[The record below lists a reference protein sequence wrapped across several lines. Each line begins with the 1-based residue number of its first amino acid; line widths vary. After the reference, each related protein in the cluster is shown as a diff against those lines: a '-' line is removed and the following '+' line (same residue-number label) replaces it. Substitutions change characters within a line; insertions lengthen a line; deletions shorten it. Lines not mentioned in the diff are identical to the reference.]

1 MRKFGLL
8 SLILGIVGLTTSLF
22 VIGLLPCIVSLVF
35 GILHIIKIRKSF
47 GKSIAGIACACI
59 GILLSVIMI
68 IAIASPASDSNNDYL
83 DETTIAGMNELTNS
97 SDKDDEYETMP
108 STENSTTES
117 VSEPSGEDMT
127 EVTTQKPTEK
137 PTVAPTEPQTTKPT
151 VAPTEPQTTKPTV
164 APTEPQTTKP
174 TVAPTEPQT
183 TSPPSSE
190 ILVWIVDN
198 GTRYHCDSSCSNMRS
213 PHQVTI
219 ETAQGMGLTACKR
232 CY

>member
-108 STENSTTES
+108 STENPTTES

-137 PTVAPTEPQTTKPT
+137 L
-151 VAPTEPQTTKPTV
+151 TV

>member
-137 PTVAPTEPQTTKPT
+137 PTVAPTEPQTT
-151 VAPTEPQTTKPTV
+151 
-164 APTEPQTTKP
+164 
-174 TVAPTEPQT
+174 
-183 TSPPSSE
+183 SPPSSE